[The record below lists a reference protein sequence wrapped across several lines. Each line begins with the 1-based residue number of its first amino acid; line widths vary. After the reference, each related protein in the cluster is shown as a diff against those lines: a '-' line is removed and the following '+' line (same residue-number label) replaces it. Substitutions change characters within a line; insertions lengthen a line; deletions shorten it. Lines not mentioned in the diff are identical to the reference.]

1 MIIRNQLQTLIDR
14 MQEPRKCIQV
24 LAGPRQVGKTTLIT
38 QFVAQC
44 KVPVTSLNADAIEPG
59 NSVWISE
66 QWSIVRLKMEF
77 EHQYEHILII
87 DEIQKIDNWSEVVK
101 KEWDADTMRNVNI
114 KVVLS
119 GSSRLLLKDGLTES
133 LAGRFELIRVPHWSY
148 QEMHEAFG
156 VTVEEFVYFGGYPGT
171 ATYMKNEVRWRRYL
185 KDAIIDPAID
195 KDVLMTK
202 RILKPA
208 LLRQLFSVGASYS
221 GELVSYNKMLGQL
234 TDAGNTA
241 TLVNYLQTLDE
252 ATLLCGVQ
260 KYAVDFARRYQS
272 IPKYQVYNTAL
283 YSYYQGRGY
292 RTERLD
298 PMRWGHWVENAVG
311 AHLLNYAAEYGYSV
325 YYWRDRDDE
334 VDFVVRRSGGRLFAI
349 EVKSGRRSDNNGM
362 HVFAEKFKPE
372 KTLVVGNGAFPLE
385 LFLSLSPVHVMDEW
399 GK

>member
-1 MIIRNQLQTLIDR
+1 MIIRNQLQTLTGR

-38 QFVAQC
+38 QFVTQC

-59 NSVWISE
+59 NSAWISE
-66 QWSIVRLKMEF
+66 QWSVVRLKMEF
-77 EHQYEHILII
+77 EHQQEHILII
-87 DEIQKIDNWSEVVK
+87 DEVQKIDNWSEVVK
-101 KEWDADTMRNVNI
+101 KEWDADTVHNVNI

-185 KDAIIDPAID
+185 KDSIIDPAID

-298 PMRWGHWVENAVG
+298 HTRWGRWVENAVG
-311 AHLLNYAAEYGYSV
+311 AHLLNYAAEYGYNV
-325 YYWRDRDDE
+325 YYWRDHDDE
-334 VDFVVRRSGGRLFAI
+334 VDFVVSRSGGRLFAI
-349 EVKSGRRSDNNGM
+349 EVKSGRRSDNNGI

-372 KTLVVGNGAFPLE
+372 KTLVVGNEAFPLE
-385 LFLSLSPVHVMDEW
+385 LFLSLPPVRVMDEW

>member
-1 MIIRNQLQTLIDR
+1 

-44 KVPVTSLNADAIEPG
+44 KVPVTSLNADAIETS
-59 NSVWISE
+59 NSAWISE

-77 EHQYEHILII
+77 EHQQEHILII
-87 DEIQKIDNWSEVVK
+87 DEVQKIDNWSEVVK
-101 KEWDADTMRNVNI
+101 KEWDADTVRNVNI

-252 ATLLCGVQ
+252 STLLCGVQ
-260 KYAVDFARRYQS
+260 KYAADFARRYQS

-283 YSYYQGRGY
+283 YSYYQGREY

-298 PMRWGHWVENAVG
+298 PMRWGRWVENAVG
-311 AHLLNYAAEYGYSV
+311 AHLLNYAAEYGYNV
-325 YYWRDRDDE
+325 YYWRDHDDE
-334 VDFVVRRSGGRLFAI
+334 VDFVVSRSGGRLFAI
-349 EVKSGRRSDNNGM
+349 EVKSGRRSDNNGI

-372 KTLVVGNGAFPLE
+372 KTLVVGNEAFPLE
-385 LFLSLSPVHVMDEW
+385 LFLSLPPVRVMDEW